1 MSLRVA
7 ALSVG
12 RSDYGI
18 FVPVLRLLQQDEKLD
33 LRLIVAAAHLDPKYG
48 NTVQEIERDGFPI
61 EARLPITMHGDS
73 RQDVAA
79 AIGLCVQEFASAYQR
94 IQPDLLL
101 LLGDRYEM
109 FAAAIA
115 ALPLRIPIAHI
126 AGGELTFGAI
136 DDAIRHATTKLSHI
150 HFATTSVYAQR
161 IRQMGEE
168 PWRVHVTGSPSI
180 DAILALEPISQAELE
195 AEIGLDLHRTLLITY
210 HPVTL
215 EDNQTEHISN
225 LLSALSASG
234 QCLLFTYPNA
244 DAQNSEIICRVKEF
258 VEHTSRAR
266 LISNLGHRKYH
277 SLQRY
282 VAAMVGN
289 SSSGIV
295 EAASYHLPVINIGNR
310 QAGRVRTTNVIDVG
324 NSKEEISKA
333 IELAVSSAFR
343 NSIAN
348 IENPYGDGR
357 AAERILRVLRSLEI
371 GPSLLVKK
379 FIDQHFN

>member
-1 MSLRVA
+1 M
-7 ALSVG
+7 
-12 RSDYGI
+12 
-18 FVPVLRLLQQDEKLD
+18 
-33 LRLIVAAAHLDPKYG
+33 
-48 NTVQEIERDGFPI
+48 
-61 EARLPITMHGDS
+61 
-73 RQDVAA
+73 
-79 AIGLCVQEFASAYQR
+79 
-94 IQPDLLL
+94 
-101 LLGDRYEM
+101 
-109 FAAAIA
+109 
-115 ALPLRIPIAHI
+115 
-126 AGGELTFGAI
+126 
-136 DDAIRHATTKLSHI
+136 
-150 HFATTSVYAQR
+150 
-161 IRQMGEE
+161 
-168 PWRVHVTGSPSI
+168 
-180 DAILALEPISQAELE
+180 
-195 AEIGLDLHRTLLITY
+195 
-210 HPVTL
+210 TL

-258 VEHTSRAR
+258 VEHTSSTAYFESRPSQIPQLAEIR
-266 LISNLGHRKYH
+266 SRHGREF
-277 SLQRY
+277 
-282 VAAMVGN
+282 
-289 SSSGIV
+289 SSGIV

-379 FIDQHFN
+379 FIDQHFT